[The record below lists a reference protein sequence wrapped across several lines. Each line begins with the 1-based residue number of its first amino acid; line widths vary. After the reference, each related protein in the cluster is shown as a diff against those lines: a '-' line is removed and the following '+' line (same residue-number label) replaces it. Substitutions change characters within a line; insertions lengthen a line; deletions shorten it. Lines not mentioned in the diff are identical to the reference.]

1 MTATAE
7 QPAARSPKKV
17 ARKRAPQPSRE
28 QVLLDL
34 LANTDE
40 WHPFYGPTG
49 ALLWRVPG
57 SADGVTY
64 TVSAQSCTCPS
75 EEHRRTQDEVC
86 KHRQAVQLYAAIGQL
101 YTAQVR
107 TLEQPA

>member
-7 QPAARSPKKV
+7 RSTARPLKV

-34 LANTDE
+34 LSTAAT
-40 WHPFYGPTG
+40 WQPFRGPTG
-49 ALLWRVPG
+49 KLFWRVPG
-57 SADGVTY
+57 SNGAIY
-64 TVSAQSCTCPS
+64 TVSPDSCTCPS
-75 EEHRRTQDEVC
+75 EEHRRTQNEAC
-86 KHRQAVQLYAAIGQL
+86 KHRHAVQLYAAIGQL

-107 TLEQPA
+107 TLEQQA

>member
-7 QPAARSPKKV
+7 QPAARPPKV
-17 ARKRAPQPSRE
+17 ARRRAPQPSRE

-34 LANTDE
+34 IIRADG
-40 WHPFYGPTG
+40 WRPFYGPTG
-49 ALLWRVPG
+49 KLFWRVPG
-57 SADGVTY
+57 SHGAIY
-64 TVSAQSCTCPS
+64 TVSPDSCTCPS